1 MNFPI
6 GYGHEAKPQQAA
18 NEPETQEPAEEPLT
32 GSQLGLVDTSRRKR
46 ARVTGGK
53 FAADDPATAADEAW
67 AES

>member
-6 GYGHEAKPQQAA
+6 GYGHEVRPQQAA
-18 NEPETQEPAEEPLT
+18 VELESQETAADPPAKPT
-32 GSQLGLVDTSRRKR
+32 QAAHGRKR
-46 ARVTGGK
+46 ARVPGGR

>member
-6 GYGHEAKPQQAA
+6 GYGHEVRPQQAVVD
-18 NEPETQEPAEEPLT
+18 PEIQEPAADPPAGPT
-32 GSQLGLVDTSRRKR
+32 QATHGRKR
-46 ARVTGGK
+46 ARVAGGR

>member
-6 GYGHEAKPQQAA
+6 GYGHEARLQQAA
-18 NEPETQEPAEEPLT
+18 VDPESQETAADPPTRLTQAT
-32 GSQLGLVDTSRRKR
+32 HGRKR
-46 ARVTGGK
+46 ARVAGGR